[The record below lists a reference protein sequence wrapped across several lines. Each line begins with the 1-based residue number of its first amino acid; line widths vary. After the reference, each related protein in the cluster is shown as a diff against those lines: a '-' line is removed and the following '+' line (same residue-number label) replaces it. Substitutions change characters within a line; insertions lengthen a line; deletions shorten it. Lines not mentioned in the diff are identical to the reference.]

1 MAPPR
6 IAPKARATDRC
17 ALSWRAYDQMI
28 ATAEIATAT
37 RAQRTHS
44 ACPLLKKPKAIP
56 RLWTCVSENTS
67 PNTGTRACNGMFIQQ
82 SVLVIWS
89 MTKMQALVI
98 RMIRRRWAGSS
109 VAVGES
115 MILYAAFAAAVVT
128 RRAGRLDWRF
138 VLRAE

>member
-1 MAPPR
+1 
-6 IAPKARATDRC
+6 
-17 ALSWRAYDQMI
+17 
-28 ATAEIATAT
+28 
-37 RAQRTHS
+37 
-44 ACPLLKKPKAIP
+44 
-56 RLWTCVSENTS
+56 
-67 PNTGTRACNGMFIQQ
+67 MFIQQ

-138 VLRAE
+138 VLRAD